1 MPSPRWKKLWRD
13 LQSARGRMVM
23 MVLAIAVSI
32 FGVGTMT
39 GAYTILTREISRNYL
54 DTQPASAFLELD
66 QVDNALVEAARAQP
80 NIADAEATSWVIAR
94 VEVKPNE
101 WLPLLL
107 FVIPDFND
115 VRLNSFLPET
125 GAWPPPSP
133 TILLERTALPLT
145 NAKVGDALSVQT
157 PNGPKQN
164 IVISGMVHDPGL
176 APAWQEQTVYGYIT
190 PATLAWLGEG
200 DTLHILKVAIKDQ
213 PSNLTAIDSTVSTLA
228 AWLKMQGRTVDEI
241 RIPPPELHPHQSQM
255 NSILVMLLIFSLMAL
270 GLSAILTA
278 TMINGLLAQQ
288 VRQIGIM
295 KAIGA
300 RSRQITSLYLMLVV
314 VLGLVAVVIG
324 VPPGIAAGRGFA
336 TVVGDLLNF
345 TIYSY
350 EIPLWVYI
358 VELLMGIL
366 IPLLVALNPILR
378 TTRTTVRETLNDYGT
393 SHEAFGSRG
402 LDSWL
407 GKIRGVDKTLL
418 LAIRNTFRRR
428 GRLLLTLG
436 LLAAAGAMFITG
448 LNVKTGWESYLTT
461 AAAERHYD
469 LEIRF
474 NRPQSEE
481 KIRSSL
487 ATISGVAQIE
497 SWNLTPAAIYRPDGL
512 DIVRTYP
519 DGGHGSF
526 SLRSAPPDSAL
537 MQVTLLSGRWLQVGD
552 SNEVVL
558 NQNAVAL
565 YPDAKV
571 GDAINLMI
579 DGRTTTVQLI
589 GLVRQIL
596 TPATAYVSPDRF
608 AAATGQATSFTNAVR
623 IVTSQHDAKS
633 IAAASGAIENALT
646 AQDISLKV
654 VISETML
661 ESATSGHVYIF
672 IFALILISVVM
683 AVVGALGLMS
693 SMSTSVI
700 ERTRE
705 FGIMR
710 AIGARSRAILRNVIS
725 EGVFIGLLSWIIAV
739 PLSVPLSAGIDYSIG
754 LMSFRSPLP
763 LIVSPLAVFGWLVIV
778 FVGATAASF
787 YPARQAARLT
797 IRETL
802 AYI

>member
-1 MPSPRWKKLWRD
+1 MLSPRWKKLWRD

-39 GAYTILTREISRNYL
+39 SAYTILTREISRNYL
-54 DTQPASAFLELD
+54 GTQPASAFIELD
-66 QVDNALVEAARAQP
+66 QVDNALVDAVRAQP
-80 NIADAEATSWVIAR
+80 NIADAEATSWVTAR

-107 FVIPDFND
+107 FVIPDFNN
-115 VRLNSFLPET
+115 VRLNTFQPES
-125 GAWPPPSP
+125 GDWPPPAQ
-133 TILLERTALPLT
+133 TILLERAALPLT
-145 NAKVGDALSVQT
+145 AVKVGEALSMQT

-164 IVISGMVHDPGL
+164 IMISGLAHDPGL

-190 PATLAWLGEG
+190 PATLAWLGES
-200 DTLHILKVAIKDQ
+200 DTLHILKVAVKDQ
-213 PSNLTAIDSTVSTLA
+213 PANLTAIDSTVSNLA
-228 AWLKMQGRTVDEI
+228 AWLKTQGRTVDEI

-288 VRQIGIM
+288 IRQIGIM

-300 RSRQITSLYLMLVV
+300 RSNQITSLYLILVV

-324 VPPGIAAGRGFA
+324 VPLGVVTGQAFA

-350 EIPLWVYI
+350 EIPAWVYI

-366 IPLLVALNPILR
+366 IPLLVALDPILR

-393 SHEAFGSRG
+393 SREAFGSRG
-402 LDSWL
+402 LDSFL
-407 GKIRGVDKTLL
+407 GKLRGIDNTLL

-448 LNVKTGWESYLTT
+448 LNVKTGWETYLAT
-461 AAAERHYD
+461 AAADRHYD

-474 NRPQSEE
+474 NSPQSEAQ
-481 KIRSSL
+481 IRSSL
-487 ATISGVAQIE
+487 STLAGISQIE
-497 SWNLTPAAIYRPDGL
+497 AWNLTPAAIYRPDSL

-526 SLRSAPPDSAL
+526 SLRSVPPDSTL
-537 MQVTLLSGRWLQVGD
+537 MDVAVLSGRWLQAD
-552 SNEVVL
+552 DTNAVVL
-558 NQNAVAL
+558 NQNAAAL

-571 GDAINLMI
+571 GDDINVMI
-579 DGRTTTVQLI
+579 DGRTTTLQLI

-596 TPATAYVSPDRF
+596 TPATAYVSPERF
-608 AAATGQATSFTNAVR
+608 ATAAGQAAPLTNAVR
-623 IVTSQHDAKS
+623 IVTTQHDAKS
-633 IAAASGAIENALT
+633 IAAASGAIETALT
-646 AQDISLKV
+646 AQSISMKV

-661 ESATSGHVYIF
+661 EGATSGHVYIF

-683 AVVGALGLMS
+683 AVVGALGLMAS
-693 SMSTSVI
+693 ISTSVI

-705 FGIMR
+705 IGILR
-710 AIGARSRAILRNVIS
+710 ASGARSRDILRTGVS
-725 EGVFIGLLSWIIAV
+725 EG
-739 PLSVPLSAGIDYSIG
+739 
-754 LMSFRSPLP
+754 
-763 LIVSPLAVFGWLVIV
+763 
-778 FVGATAASF
+778 
-787 YPARQAARLT
+787 
-797 IRETL
+797 
-802 AYI
+802 